1 MKGILNVMFDRHHY
15 THHHYPTDKLLQQIK
30 DFIMPLIDDIKAKL
44 DQANASIQKNT
55 DLDQSILATLVAD
68 TQAIKDLKAA
78 LDAAIAAGD
87 PARLQEVSDGMDA
100 LIAKSEAEALIKTN
114 AITAN
119 TPAA

>member
-1 MKGILNVMFDRHHY
+1 
-15 THHHYPTDKLLQQIK
+15 
-30 DFIMPLIDDIKAKL
+30 MPLIDDIKAKL

-119 TPAA
+119 TPAVP